1 MLGSR
6 PPAGA
11 NGSLLA
17 APTDY
22 PSTGTRICRG
32 AGPPEPDTTYGAE
45 TPEVPA
51 IGMRAFPNA
60 HVGSHNIYWESQVSN
75 YRCARFRRKER
86 DPWTVPRHVVQTLSM
101 EAPAAIRTPDQ
112 RIRVFVSSTL
122 KELEPERRAARDVIE
137 RMHLAPVMFELGA
150 RPHPPRELYRSY
162 LAQSDIFIGL
172 YWERYGW
179 VAPDEDISG
188 LEDEY
193 RLSTRLPS
201 LIYIKEPAPEREER
215 LGGLLD
221 RIRSDD
227 RTSYKSFATPDE
239 LAELIARDLATL
251 LAERFD
257 AARVA
262 SVAESADALSLP
274 GIPSPYTSLV
284 GREADVE
291 AVRALLADGRNR
303 IVSIV
308 GPGGVGKSRLAIEV
322 AQDAARRGRHVA
334 FALLETVTAP
344 DRVITALARALGVHD
359 TGDEPL
365 EEKVIAAVDER
376 DVLLVVDNMEHLLDA
391 ADLLVRLITRTP
403 RLQLLVTSRS
413 PLRVRAERV
422 FDLAPLETT
431 ADAEVAAS
439 AVSDL
444 SSGSAPAGMS
454 AIALFVQRA
463 EAAHPAFRL
472 TTENLADVIAIC
484 RALDGMPLAIE
495 LAAAR
500 VRTMTPRDILA
511 RLDSALALLVG
522 GARDLPERQ
531 RALSRTI
538 QWSVDL
544 LDDDAR
550 TALGAM
556 SVFAGSFTLA
566 AAERVLGAVGIRDP
580 LGAIESLI
588 DASLLSHSNR
598 DGSQLFRLLS
608 LVRAYART
616 LGGPESRQAATEAWI
631 AHYRELARTAAVQLR
646 GGDQLEWLARLERE
660 SENLAAVMR
669 TLLDRGDH
677 EAAAEYAWSQYLFLW
692 IGGYLGLVRDWMSEL
707 LDAAARDGLDAT
719 PLSARSRAI
728 ALYYANAVRL
738 WEDLEFDTAPGV
750 RESRDLFRRAGD
762 IAGASLAG
770 VSVAL
775 ALLAR
780 PSGPEV
786 GAATDE
792 LTDSL
797 KGFRDVGDAWGQA
810 MALVMLGRIDM
821 LTGDMASALDRFEES
836 LTLARAQGERLG
848 VGIALNHRGWAKAM
862 GGDVAGGR
870 EDFATGLDSSLALGH
885 DEGIAYGI
893 EAFVGLKAIQGDAF
907 EAGRLLGAA
916 QALRRR
922 KGILNPGAF
931 EFYMIPLGALRAGGH
946 GDDLDR
952 GIAEGSAL
960 SVTEALH
967 SVRA

>member
-1 MLGSR
+1 
-6 PPAGA
+6 
-11 NGSLLA
+11 
-17 APTDY
+17 
-22 PSTGTRICRG
+22 
-32 AGPPEPDTTYGAE
+32 
-45 TPEVPA
+45 
-51 IGMRAFPNA
+51 
-60 HVGSHNIYWESQVSN
+60 
-75 YRCARFRRKER
+75 
-86 DPWTVPRHVVQTLSM
+86 M

-122 KELEPERRAARDVIE
+122 KELEPERRAAREVIE

-179 VAPDEDISG
+179 VAPDEEISG

-201 LIYIKEPAPEREER
+201 LIYIKDPAPDREER
-215 LGGLLD
+215 LDALLD

-227 RTSYKSFATPDE
+227 RSSYKSFATPDE
-239 LAELIARDLATL
+239 LATLIEGDLATL

-257 AARVA
+257 AARP
-262 SVAESADALSLP
+262 SSAGGATEALSMP
-274 GIPSPYTSLV
+274 DIPAPYTSLV

-291 AVRALLADGRNR
+291 AVRAFLADGRNR
-303 IVSIV
+303 IVTIV

-322 AQDAARRGRHVA
+322 AQDAARHGRQVA
-334 FALLETVTAP
+334 FALLETVASP
-344 DRVITALARALGVHD
+344 DRVVTALARALGVRD

-365 EEKVIAAVDER
+365 EDKVIAAVDES
-376 DVLLVVDNMEHLLDA
+376 DVLLVVDNMEHLLEA

-422 FDLAPLETT
+422 FDLAPLETP
-431 ADAEVAAS
+431 ADAEAAAS
-439 AVSDL
+439 VVSDL
-444 SSGSAPAGMS
+444 SSGFAPAGMS
-454 AIALFVQRA
+454 AVALFVQRA
-463 EAAHPAFRL
+463 EAASPAFRL
-472 TTENLADVIAIC
+472 TAGNVADVIAIC

-511 RLDSALALLVG
+511 RLDSAFALLVS

-544 LDDDAR
+544 LDDDGRA
-550 TALGAM
+550 ALAAL
-556 SVFAGSFTLA
+556 SVFSGSFTLA
-566 AAERVLGAVGIRDP
+566 AAEDVLGAVGIRDP
-580 LGAIESLI
+580 LAAVESLI
-588 DASLLSHSNR
+588 DASLLSRSTQ
-598 DGSQLFRLLS
+598 GGAQLFRLLS
-608 LVRAYART
+608 LVRAYAHT
-616 LGGPESRQAATEAWI
+616 LGASVSRQAATDAWI
-631 AHYRELARTAAVQLR
+631 AHYRALARTAAAHLR
-646 GGDQLEWLARLERE
+646 GQDQLEWLTRLEQE
-660 SENLAAVMR
+660 SENLAGVMR

-677 EAAAEYAWSQYLFLW
+677 DAAAEYAWSQYLFLW
-692 IGGYLGLVRDWMSEL
+692 IGGYLGLVRDWMTEV
-707 LDAAARDGLDAT
+707 LDAAARPDSAVA

-728 ALYYANAVRL
+728 ALYYANAPRL

-762 IAGASLAG
+762 VAGGALAG

-780 PSGPEV
+780 PSGPEI
-786 GAATDE
+786 GAATAE

-797 KGFRDVGDAWGQA
+797 SAFREAGDAWGQA

-821 LTGDMASALDRFEES
+821 LGGDMATALGRFEES
-836 LTLARAQGERLG
+836 LTLARAHGERLG
-848 VGIALNHRGWAKAM
+848 VGIALNHRGWAKVM
-862 GGDVAGGR
+862 GGDIEGGR
-870 EDFATGLDSSLALGH
+870 DDFATGLDSSLALGH
-885 DEGIAYGI
+885 DEGIAYGL
-893 EAFVGLKAIQGDAF
+893 EAFVGLKAIQGDAVA
-907 EAGRLLGAA
+907 AGRLLGAA

-931 EFYMIPLGALRAGGH
+931 EFYMIPLGALREGGR
-946 GDDLDR
+946 GEDVER

-967 SVRA
+967 DVRG